1 MRMHHVAPAG
11 TPISLS
17 DLASFLHDQVSPRDA
32 LEEFRTSI
40 RARYGASHCLFVSTG
55 RAAIALILQA
65 MRELAPGDKD
75 EVIIPSYTCYSVP
88 AAVARAGLKVR
99 ICDINKETLDY
110 DYGALERADFSRV
123 LCVASA
129 NLYGIP
135 NDLPR
140 LRAIARGH
148 GAFVLDDAAQSMEAK
163 VNGQY
168 SGTLG
173 DVGVFSLDKGKNIT
187 TIDGGIIVTNRED
200 LGTLLHSKVAALP
213 EPSLTSRLGYFAK
226 LIVYSRFLHPRLYWI
241 PDRAPFLNLGTTS
254 YPRNLAIEAYPE
266 FLAGIGNRLFQRI
279 AALTSARIENARY
292 LLGELR
298 NLGTVQL
305 VSFPPEVSPVFLRLP
320 LFVKGNRRDRAVTML
335 NEAGIGAS
343 ASFPK
348 CVVDIPDVDPSQ
360 FRGTSNSE
368 AGRWVAAHILTL
380 PTHSFVSRKDLDRAV
395 AVLKSSTTE

>member
-1 MRMHHVAPAG
+1 MRMYHVAPAG

-17 DLASFLHDQVSPRDA
+17 DLASFLREQISPRDA
-32 LEEFRTSI
+32 LEEFRASI
-40 RARYGASHCLFVSTG
+40 HARYGARHCLFVSTG

-65 MRELAPGDKD
+65 MREMAPGDKD

-99 ICDINKETLDY
+99 ICDIDTETLDY

-129 NLYGIP
+129 NLYGLP

-140 LRAIARGH
+140 LRAIAGGH

-163 VNGQY
+163 VDGQY

-187 TIDGGIIVTNRED
+187 TIDGGIIVTNRD
-200 LGTLLHSKVAALP
+200 DFGTLLQSKVAALP
-213 EPSLTSRLGYFAK
+213 EPSLKTRLAYFAK

-241 PDRAPFLNLGTTS
+241 PASAPFLKLGATM

-266 FLAGIGNRLFQRI
+266 FLASIGSRLFQRI
-279 AALTSARIENARY
+279 AALTSARVETARY

-298 NLGTVQL
+298 NLGAVQL
-305 VSFPPEVSPVFLRLP
+305 VSVPPEVSPVFLRLP
-320 LFVKGNRRDRAVTML
+320 LLVKGNRRDRAVAML

-348 CVVDIPDVDPSQ
+348 CIVDIPDVDPGL
-360 FRGTSNSE
+360 FRGTPSSD

-395 AVLKSSTTE
+395 AVLKSSTAE